1 MNLVAANFICVKLEM
16 TSQHATLLIDTGA
29 DISVFKENLVSK
41 NQIFYPQQKC
51 TVSGI
56 TNEKIQSI
64 GITHTNIEING
75 MQIPVSFQIVNNDF
89 PIPTDGIL
97 GRDFL
102 TLYKCNID
110 YDNYLLHL
118 KYNDEN
124 IMLNI
129 EDNLN
134 GGFIIP
140 QRCEVVRKI
149 TQLTTCT
156 EDMLLCSEE
165 LYPGVFIGNTI
176 VNSFSP
182 YGKFINTTDKP
193 IYIFN
198 YKPYLSPL
206 KNFDLL
212 HINHNNSIRKEQRQ
226 QTIIE
231 SLKLK
236 QQSPE
241 IELKLTQLLK
251 AYEDIFHL
259 PGDTLQT
266 NNFYSQSINLADNIP
281 VYVPNY
287 KQIYSQQPE
296 INSQITQMLN
306 DGIIE
311 PSVSH
316 FNSPILLVPKKSE
329 TDKKWRLVVDFRQL
343 NKKLMGDKFPLPR
356 IDSIL
361 DQLGRAKY
369 FTTLDLMSGFHQ
381 IPLEPESRKYTA
393 FSSPTG
399 HYQFTRLPFG
409 LNISP
414 NSFQRMMTI
423 ALSGLSPECAFV
435 YVDDIVVIGC
445 SVDHHLLNLQKVF
458 QRIREYNLKLNINK
472 CNFFRSEVTYL
483 GHKIS
488 DKGIS
493 PDESKYE
500 VIKNFP
506 VPTNAD
512 EVRRFVAF
520 CNYYRK
526 FIENFAKI
534 AIPLNKLLRK
544 NEKFNWSQECQDS
557 FETLKQSLLTPTILQ
572 YPDFTKEFTLTTD
585 ASDYACG
592 AVLSQNYNGVELPIA
607 FTSRS
612 FTKGE
617 ANKAVIEKELAAIHW
632 SIQYF
637 KPYLFGRRFKV
648 KTDHRPLVYL
658 FGMKNPSNKLTRMR
672 LDLEEFDFYIE
683 FVQGKQNVV
692 ADTLSRIC
700 MNSDELKSIFAIT
713 RSMANKNNI
722 SNGYTDKPTYTMK
735 PDQFKMYHA
744 LSPEEARD
752 IPKLIFNLFHTADG
766 SKIYCSVEIK
776 SKNYK
781 KDLLLVKGLE
791 DITDKNEALVRIF
804 KKNRKHYKRI

>member
-1 MNLVAANFICVKLEM
+1 MNLIAANFIYVKLGM
-16 TSQHATLLIDTGA
+16 SLQHATLLIDTGA
-29 DISVFKENLVSK
+29 DISVFKENLISE
-41 NQIFYPQQKC
+41 NQIYYPQQNC

-64 GITHTNIEING
+64 GNTHTHMEINEI
-75 MQIPVSFQIVNNDF
+75 QIPVSFQIVENNF

-118 KYNDEN
+118 KYNDEH
-124 IMLNI
+124 ITLNI

-134 GGFIIP
+134 GGFILP

-149 TQLTTCT
+149 CQLTTCT
-156 EDMLLCSEE
+156 EDMLLCSKE

-176 VNSFSP
+176 VNSLSP

-193 IYIFN
+193 IYISNFN
-198 YKPYLSPL
+198 PDLIPL
-206 KNFDLL
+206 KNFNILQ
-212 HINHNNSIRKEQRQ
+212 IAQNISSNKEQRHQ
-226 QTIIE
+226 VIID
-231 SLKLK
+231 SLKLN

-241 IELKLTQLLK
+241 IKQKLSQLLK
-251 AYEDIFHL
+251 NYEDIFHL
-259 PGDTLQT
+259 TGDRLQT

-316 FNSPILLVPKKSE
+316 FNSPILLVPKKSD

-381 IPLEPESRKYTA
+381 IPLEPKSRKYTA
-393 FSSPTG
+393 FSSSTG

-445 SVDHHLLNLQKVF
+445 SIDHHLANLQKVF
-458 QRIREYNLKLNINK
+458 QRLREYNLKLNISK

-483 GHKIS
+483 GHNIS

-526 FIENFAKI
+526 FIEKFAEI

-544 NEKFNWSQECQDS
+544 NEKFYWLEECQAS
-557 FETLKQSLLTPTILQ
+557 FEKLKQSLLTPKILQ
-572 YPDFTKEFTLTTD
+572 YPDLSKEFTLTTD
-585 ASDYACG
+585 ASDFACG
-592 AVLSQNYNGVELPIA
+592 AVLSQNYNGIELPVA
-607 FTSRS
+607 FASRS

-617 ANKAVIEKELAAIHW
+617 ANKAIIEKELMAIHW
-632 SIQYF
+632 SIKHF
-637 KPYLFGRRFKV
+637 ECYLFGCRFKV

-658 FGMKNPSNKLTRMR
+658 FGMKKPSNKLTRMR

-692 ADTLSRIC
+692 ADTLSRIRV
-700 MNSDELKSIFAIT
+700 NSNELKSILVIT
-713 RSMANKNNI
+713 RSMTRKDNI
-722 SNGYTDKPTYTMK
+722 LNEHTDKPTYTMK
-735 PDQFKMYHA
+735 PDQFKVYHA
-744 LSPEEARD
+744 LSLEETRN
-752 IPKLIFNLFHTADG
+752 IPKLKFNLFHTANA
-766 SKIYCSVEIK
+766 SKTYCSVAIK
-776 SKNYK
+776 SKK
-781 KDLLLVKGLE
+781 L
-791 DITDKNEALVRIF
+791 
-804 KKNRKHYKRI
+804 